1 MINNHESK
9 ILLID
14 DEIELLNLIQ
24 TVLTKEGFKKIH
36 TAMSG
41 MEGIELCRRVNPD
54 LIVLDIMLP
63 DIDGFQVCHL
73 LREITF
79 VPIIFLSAK
88 SEDVDKLLGLSI
100 GGDDYVTKPF
110 SPREIAFRIKAHLR
124 RQDYLVKDLKADKR
138 IIEFDNFTI
147 DDQKAEVRKNEQVI
161 NLTAKEFQ
169 ILFLLASHP
178 NQIFSKQKI
187 YDQVWGQNYIG
198 DQNTIM
204 VHIRHLREKIEDNPS
219 VPKYILTVKG
229 LGYKL
234 SVKG

>member
-1 MINNHESK
+1 MLNNHESK

-24 TVLTKEGFKKIH
+24 TVLTKEGLKKIY

-79 VPIIFLSAK
+79 APIIFLSAK

-124 RQDYLVKDLKADKR
+124 RQDYLVKDLKAEKR
-138 IIEFDNFTI
+138 IIKFDNFII
-147 DDQKAEVRKNEQVI
+147 DDQKAEVRKNEQII

-169 ILFLLASHP
+169 IFFLLASHP

-187 YDQVWGQNYIG
+187 YDQVWGQDYIG

-219 VPKYILTVKG
+219 LPKYILTVKG

>member
-1 MINNHESK
+1 MV
-9 ILLID
+9 D
-14 DEIELLNLIQ
+14 DEVELLNLIQ
-24 TVLTKEGFKKIH
+24 TVLIKEGFEKIY
-36 TAMSG
+36 TATTG
-41 MEGIELCRRVNPD
+41 MEAIEVCRREDPD

-63 DIDGFQVCHL
+63 DIDGFKVCNL

-79 VPIIFLSAK
+79 APIIFLSAK
-88 SEDVDKLLGLSI
+88 SEDVDKILGLSI

-110 SPREIAFRIKAHLR
+110 SPKEIAFRIKAHLR
-124 RQDYLVKDLKADKR
+124 RKDYLAEELKAEKR
-138 IIEFDNFTI
+138 IISFDDFSV
-147 DDQKAEVRKNEQVI
+147 DAKKAEVRKGQEVI
-161 NLTAKEFQ
+161 TLTAKEFQ
-169 ILFLLASHP
+169 IFFLLASHP

-187 YDQVWGQNYIG
+187 YDQVWGQDYIG

-234 SVKG
+234 SVKD

>member
-1 MINNHESK
+1 MINNQESK

-24 TVLTKEGFKKIH
+24 TVLTKEGFKKIY

-73 LREITF
+73 LRKITF
-79 VPIIFLSAK
+79 APIIFLSAK

-124 RQDYLVKDLKADKR
+124 RQDYLVKDLKAEKR
-138 IIEFDNFTI
+138 IIKFDKFII
-147 DDQKAEVRKNEQVI
+147 DDQKAEVRKNGQVI

-169 ILFLLASHP
+169 IFFLLASHP

-187 YDQVWGQNYIG
+187 YDQVWGQDYIG

-219 VPKYILTVKG
+219 VPKYIFTVKG

>member
-124 RQDYLVKDLKADKR
+124 RQDYLFKDLKADKR